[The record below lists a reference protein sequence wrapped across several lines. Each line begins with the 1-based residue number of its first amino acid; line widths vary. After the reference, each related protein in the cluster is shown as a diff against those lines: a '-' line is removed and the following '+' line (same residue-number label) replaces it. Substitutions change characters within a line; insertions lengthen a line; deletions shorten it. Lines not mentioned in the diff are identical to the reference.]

1 MNWMDSSE
9 KLKIIEEM
17 QEVVLQMKLDDIEE
31 NPDSEFEYFTCPACG
46 KSAPLAGSITY
57 EDQRVCNDC
66 VLLVEVGLKL
76 NELKNISDFIEK
88 MEDKRLEELCDYIKV
103 DESAHKN

>member
-1 MNWMDSSE
+1 MDSKE
-9 KLKIIEEM
+9 KLQIIEEM
-17 QEVVLQMKLDDIEE
+17 QKVVHQMKLDDIEE
-31 NPDSEFEYFTCPACG
+31 NPDSENEYFTCPACG

-57 EDQRVCNDC
+57 EDTRVCNNC
-66 VLLVEVGLKL
+66 VLLVEVGFKLK
-76 NELKNISDFIEK
+76 ELENISDFIEK

>member
-1 MNWMDSSE
+1 MDSAD
-9 KLKIIEEM
+9 KLKIIEDM

>member
-1 MNWMDSSE
+1 MDSNE

-17 QEVVLQMKLDDIEE
+17 QAVVNQMKLDDIEE
-31 NPDSEFEYFTCPACG
+31 NPDSENEYFTCPACG

-57 EDQRVCNDC
+57 EDTRVCNNC
-66 VLLVEVGLKL
+66 VLLVEVGFQLK
-76 NELKNISDFIEK
+76 ELESISDFIEK